1 MKARKLY
8 KRCLLI
14 RAVRLISEDE
24 PAPVL
29 EYLELNGGPLL
40 AYYIRKK
47 GPKKVLKNFI
57 DSIEKIK

>member
-14 RAVRLISEDE
+14 HAVRWISEDE